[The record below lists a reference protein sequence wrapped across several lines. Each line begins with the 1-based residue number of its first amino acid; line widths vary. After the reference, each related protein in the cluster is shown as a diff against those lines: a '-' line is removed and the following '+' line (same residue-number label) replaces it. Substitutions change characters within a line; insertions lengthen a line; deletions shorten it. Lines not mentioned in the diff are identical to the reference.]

1 MRSTSIACA
10 ILLGAVSATPAL
22 ANMCFTDSGRT
33 CATGM
38 PIDGYCM
45 CGNEG
50 GTVVP
55 PGNQKKAQRPPP
67 PSTSAVPPTSTA
79 PQ

>member
-1 MRSTSIACA
+1 MRSTLLACA
-10 ILLGAVSATPAL
+10 FFAAAVFADPAW
-22 ANMCFTDSGRT
+22 ANVCRTDSGRT

-50 GTVVP
+50 GRVVSGAARTRTQTPAPP
-55 PGNQKKAQRPPP
+55 PGPPHD
-67 PSTSAVPPTSTA
+67 
-79 PQ
+79 